1 MAQPMTSSTG
11 QRANRRSRSA
21 ARRELVWTVN
31 PGHPI
36 TSRLPPVF
44 DDQRQPLKLRGQ
56 GLSPS
61 AQVSTADAPAACC
74 ACEGQ
79 DPEKADKETKN

>member
-1 MAQPMTSSTG
+1 MMAQPMTSSTR

-36 TSRLPPVF
+36 ASRIPQVCRSGRCGVGGIF
-44 DDQRQPLKLRGQ
+44 YSKSRGARRID
-56 GLSPS
+56 GFS
-61 AQVSTADAPAACC
+61 AFC
-74 ACEGQ
+74 ACEGRDQ
-79 DPEKADKETKN
+79 KAADTGN